1 MRVETKMK
9 LKNGFVLREVAGE
22 TVVVPVEADLN
33 FNGMITLNEA
43 AKVLWGVLEKE
54 TTAEELVDAIL
65 AEFDVDRATA
75 QGDVDAFIQKL
86 KGLDFLE

>member
-1 MRVETKMK
+1 MK

-54 TTAEELVDAIL
+54 TTFEELVDAIL
-65 AEFDVDRATA
+65 AEFDVDRTTA

>member
-1 MRVETKMK
+1 MK

>member
-1 MRVETKMK
+1 MK

-54 TTAEELVDAIL
+54 TTAEELVNAIL

-75 QGDVDAFIQKL
+75 QDDVDAFIQKL

>member
-1 MRVETKMK
+1 MK

-33 FNGMITLNEA
+33 FNGMITLNEP

-54 TTAEELVDAIL
+54 TTAEELVNAIL

-75 QGDVDAFIQKL
+75 QDDVDAFIQKL

>member
-1 MRVETKMK
+1 MK

-43 AKVLWGVLEKE
+43 AKVLWGALEKE

>member
-1 MRVETKMK
+1 MK

-33 FNGMITLNEA
+33 FNGMITLNET
-43 AKVLWGVLEKE
+43 AKVLWGVLENE
-54 TTAEELVDAIL
+54 TTFEELVDAIL

-75 QGDVDAFIQKL
+75 QNDVDLFIQKL

>member
-1 MRVETKMK
+1 MK

-33 FNGMITLNEA
+33 FNGMITLNET
-43 AKVLWGVLEKE
+43 AKILWGVLENE
-54 TTAEELVDAIL
+54 TTFEELVDAIL

-75 QGDVDAFIQKL
+75 QNDVDLFIQKL